1 MSDVVKRFAMHSL
14 VTRAFQGVLRR
25 VLGAANT
32 GRAVLHAVFAH
43 VVHRSSRIAKHA
55 GFEVGVIF
63 GHDCYRHVTCFRWLQ
78 EAFSL
83 ELSPDAAAAKFRFV
97 HTHQV
102 TKM

>member
-1 MSDVVKRFAMHSL
+1 
-14 VTRAFQGVLRR
+14 
-25 VLGAANT
+25 
-32 GRAVLHAVFAH
+32 
-43 VVHRSSRIAKHA
+43 
-55 GFEVGVIF
+55 
-63 GHDCYRHVTCFRWLQ
+63 VTCFRWLQ